1 VTTTFGWSVRTA
13 LLTSLIFPAVML
25 LSYLLLLPAVSLD
38 EHGKASSGDY
48 QRLRA
53 EDGEEEYD
61 SDGSTGRH
69 TPGSSALLQQSTTS
83 EGPAFS
89 AYARSTTDT
98 RSLTWAGFRNQLA
111 TTKKLVVPYMI
122 PLFLVYFAEYVINQG
137 VTPTLLFPLD
147 ESPFTEYRAFY
158 PMYAALYQTG
168 VFISRSS
175 LPFVRIRKSLY
186 LPSLVQVGILAMLT
200 LHAMFPFLP
209 SVYVV
214 FVIILIEGLIGG
226 LVYVSAFADIR
237 EEVPVEEREFSLGV
251 VALADSV
258 GILCAGVVGAALE
271 TGLCGWQIKHGRDW
285 CHRT

>member
-1 VTTTFGWSVRTA
+1 
-13 LLTSLIFPAVML
+13 ML
-25 LSYLLLLPAVSLD
+25 LSYFLLLPAVSLNGD
-38 EHGKASSGDY
+38 GHAKNPSGDY
-48 QRLRA
+48 RRLQA

-61 SDGSTGRH
+61 SESSTGRH
-69 TPGSSALLQQSTTS
+69 TPGSSALLQESTIS
-83 EGPAFS
+83 EGPAFP
-89 AYARSTTDT
+89 AYARSTTNS
-98 RSLTWAGFRNQLA
+98 RSLSWAGFRIQLA
-111 TTKKLVVPYMI
+111 TTKMLVVPYMI

-147 ESPFTEYRAFY
+147 ETPFTEYRAFY

-175 LPFVRIRKSLY
+175 LPFVRLRKSLY
-186 LPSLVQVGILAMLT
+186 LPSLVQVGILALLT

-214 FVIILIEGLIGG
+214 FVIILVEGLIGG

-271 TGLCGWQIKHGRDW
+271 TGLCGWQIRHGRDW